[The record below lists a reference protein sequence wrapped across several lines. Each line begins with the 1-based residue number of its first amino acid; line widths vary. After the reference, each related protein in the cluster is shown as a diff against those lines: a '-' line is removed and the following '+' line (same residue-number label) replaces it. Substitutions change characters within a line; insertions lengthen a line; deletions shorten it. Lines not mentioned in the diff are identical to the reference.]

1 MLSIFDC
8 LLKVYTINSASS
20 VGGSSGAENV
30 AIAKAW
36 KQHFEAL

>member
-30 AIAKAW
+30 AKTW